1 MLTRYEGN
9 YSDYLARKKATV
21 SSKPDFSAQSNQAGR
36 KDKEKKRVEAEARQK
51 ISGHRKD
58 LIVKINEIEMEIEN
72 LEKEKKQLESEM
84 ANPEYYKDP
93 EKSAAGVKRYQTIQ
107 EQIPERISRW
117 EKYQAEIESLLSGLK
132 A

>member
-1 MLTRYEGN
+1 MALRE
-9 YSDYLARKKATV
+9 LKKKQREFQIRLE
-21 SSKPDFSAQSNQAGR
+21 SFD
-36 KDKEKKRVEAEARQK
+36 
-51 ISGHRKD
+51 
-58 LIVKINEIEMEIEN
+58 N